1 MITRKAKTV
10 FIFSIVIILAIVGA
24 GAFHVF
30 AINGPSGSVGNGSG
44 AIGVDSA
51 FDASIG
57 TSTPNGKAKLL
68 VVGSSTVGTDD
79 AMKIVNSA
87 NTTLLTVYNDG
98 GTAIGGGS
106 DPGLGG
112 INFSG
117 DFIGDVP
124 ASDITAAAFQ
134 SGNYSFASPSTVTV
148 DGTTTASSYCIGASC
163 IATWPTGSG
172 SGWTTSD
179 TYVVLATST
188 NYVGIG
194 PSTPTSPLTVSG
206 GDVDISNT
214 GAAGVDMQ
222 DTAGVSSALFAGAS
236 NVVLGFPNTAGLE
249 VESLPAADLYPTPT
263 GVAADTVLYVGS
275 SGDVGIGMSAPTY
288 ELDVA
293 SGGAT
298 TARFGTASADTV
310 VIGGGSGILTV
321 GTVDPVYTIN
331 GNKFETYGAEMT
343 GVKGETTGAIDM
355 PGTDFVPGGT
365 YSYTLDLAGAGQG
378 SDLWLFKE
386 TTQIIKNNLNG
397 LVVILTPGFDGNVWY
412 VKNPTQGTVTIFAA
426 PSESETSLE
435 VSYRLTAP
443 RFDAGQWSNIGT
455 SGAPAG
461 ILIND

>member
-1 MITRKAKTV
+1 MANRGSKL
-10 FIFSIVIILAIVGA
+10 IFTLFVLAVLAAASIGIC
-24 GAFHVF
+24 HVF
-30 AINGPSGSVGNGSG
+30 AAPASAPPRGVG

-51 FDASIG
+51 LDISVG
-57 TSTPNGKAKLL
+57 TSTGPNGLARFL
-68 VVGSSTVGTDD
+68 VQGSSTNASDY
-79 AMKIVNSA
+79 ALQAVNSA
-87 NTTLLTVYNDG
+87 GTVILAARDNG
-98 GTAIGGGS
+98 GLSIGGAS
-106 DPGLGG
+106 DPGAGG
-112 INFSG
+112 LSFSGNFSG
-117 DFIGDVP
+117 TVD
-124 ASDITAAAFQ
+124 ASNIAAGAFQ
-134 SGNYSFASPSTVTV
+134 SGAYSFASPSMVTV
-148 DGTTTASSYCIGASC
+148 NGTTTATDYCIGLSC
-163 IATWPTGSG
+163 ISSWSTGG
-172 SGWTTSD
+172 AGWTTVGTS
-179 TYVVLATST
+179 VVLATST

-206 GDVDISNT
+206 GEVDISNS
-214 GAAGVDMQ
+214 GAAGVDIQ
-222 DTAGVSSALFAGAS
+222 DTASSISGALFAGGS
-236 NVVLGFPNTAGLE
+236 NVVLGFPNTVGLE

-263 GVAADTVLYVGS
+263 GVPADTVLYVGS